1 MLCFYVVYDLFCW
14 TCLIFVIRKQKF
26 LEIVSNRP
34 GCSRFFCGRRRLLL
48 LVALLMILLIAV
60 INFQIWIRTLHL
72 LVFFL
77 FKFVRGVYYF
87 WRSLFFFFWL
97 FKLSNLYMMMEIIDH
112 YLIFGISGNPQWN
125 KTTFWKFR
133 MLVTIKTSVTHAFVW
148 TEHPTLIAFAILLL
162 AARFLASASFWMRA
176 GVFRYLWFE
185 CLRVSLKYGLHG
197 SFPLF
202 IAICVAAILAVA
214 VWATSKT

>member
-1 MLCFYVVYDLFCW
+1 MLCFYVIYYLFCW

-26 LEIVSNRP
+26 LEVMSDRP
-34 GCSRFFCGRRRLLL
+34 GGSWFFYGRRRLLL

-77 FKFVRGVYYF
+77 FKFGRGAYYF
-87 WRSLFFFFWL
+87 WRSLFFFFWF
-97 FKLSNLYMMMEIIDH
+97 FKLSNLLLMMEIIDH
-112 YLIFGISGNPQWN
+112 YLILGIFRNPQWY

-133 MLVTIKTSVTHAFVW
+133 MLVAIKASIAHAFVRA
-148 TEHPTLIAFAILLL
+148 EHPTLIAFAILLL
-162 AARFLASASFWMRA
+162 ATRFLASASFGMRA
-176 GVFRYLWFE
+176 GVFRYLWFK
-185 CLRVSLKYGLHG
+185 CLRVPLKNRLHG
-197 SFPLF
+197 PFPLF
-202 IAICVAAILAVA
+202 IAIDIAAILAVA